1 MTSAE
6 TKPRDLSN
14 ILNETFR
21 VYKANFIRLIAIVA
35 IVEVILFAIGA
46 IVSTIMGRR
55 LVVPFWDWEEW
66 VVGDVGLLI
75 VSLAIILLF
84 SFVLYSLMEGA
95 LIHAIT
101 EQYTKH
107 PVEIVKAYI
116 FAWRRIGALLGA
128 MLLAGIA
135 VIAMAITIIGIPFA
149 VYFGTRWFG
158 IAQAVILEAKS
169 PREALSRS
177 SDLVK
182 NTWWRVFGILIVV
195 GLIVGGIGGILGIPV
210 GLIPWI
216 GQSLVTMLVMPI
228 GVIGAT
234 LLYYDLVFRKEGC
247 SLETMTR

>member
-1 MTSAE
+1 MTSTE

-14 ILNETFR
+14 IVNETFK

-46 IVSTIMGRR
+46 IVSTIMDRR
-55 LVVPFWDWEEW
+55 PVVPFWDWEEW

-75 VSLAIILLF
+75 VSLVIILLS

-107 PVEIVKAYI
+107 PVEIVKAYT

-149 VYFGTRWFG
+149 VYFGIRWFG

-195 GLIVGGIGGILGIPV
+195 GIIAGAIGSILGITV

-234 LLYYDLVFRKEGC
+234 LLYYDLVFRKEGY
-247 SLETMTR
+247 SLETMTK

>member
-6 TKPRDLSN
+6 TKQRDLSN
-14 ILNETFR
+14 IVNETFR

-35 IVEVILFAIGA
+35 IAEVIQFAIGF
-46 IVSTIMGRR
+46 TMG

-66 VVGDVGLLI
+66 VAGDVSLLI
-75 VSLAIILLF
+75 ASLVIILLS

-101 EQYTKH
+101 EQYTKQ
-107 PVEIVKAYI
+107 PVEIVRAYI
-116 FAWRRIGALLGA
+116 FVLRRIGALLGA

-135 VIAMAITIIGIPFA
+135 IGAMAITIIGIPFA
-149 VYFGTRWFG
+149 VYFGIRWFG
-158 IAQAVILEAKS
+158 IPQAVILEAKN

-182 NTWWRVFGILIVV
+182 NTWWRVFGILSVIV
-195 GLIVGGIGGILGIPV
+195 LIAGAIGSILGITV
-210 GLIPWI
+210 GRIPWV
-216 GQSLVTMLVMPI
+216 GQCLVTMLVTPI

-234 LLYYDLVFRKEGC
+234 LLYYDLVFRKEGR
-247 SLETMTR
+247 SLETMKR